1 MEESTDQCSGTENA
15 SGKPQDERMETD
27 TQVGQEMEVDQPEET
42 HFVLA
47 PTPAQL
53 GKAPLQRRL
62 ASSCSQDSSKDLSP
76 TEEPLTS
83 THTFTGILSVAA
95 APVIEEVPPTSAH
108 TKKKQFFKKAKND
121 DMDT

>member
-1 MEESTDQCSGTENA
+1 
-15 SGKPQDERMETD
+15 METE
-27 TQVGQEMEVDQPEET
+27 TQVGQEMEVDQPEEK

-76 TEEPLTS
+76 TEEPLNS
-83 THTFTGILSVAA
+83 AHTFTGILSST
-95 APVIEEVPPTSAH
+95 APVIEELPPMSAN